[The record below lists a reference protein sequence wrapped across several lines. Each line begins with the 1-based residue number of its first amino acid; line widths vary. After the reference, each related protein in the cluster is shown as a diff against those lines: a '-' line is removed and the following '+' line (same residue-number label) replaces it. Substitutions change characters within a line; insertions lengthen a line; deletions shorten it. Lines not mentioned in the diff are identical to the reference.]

1 MGKKSAYTGQ
11 SATDRSINLMDKF
24 IKRNENKQQH
34 IKPLPAR
41 RKDVNVPINL
51 WPLQDQL
58 DYYANR
64 TDADR
69 FDDDYSSYST
79 WYSTVK
85 KMSGV
90 YPRTFDE
97 FTHRLKDYLRELW
110 ENKTAPKQAVYELRN
125 KGVY

>member
-1 MGKKSAYTGQ
+1 MGKKSAHTGL
-11 SATDRSINLMDKF
+11 SATDKSINLMDKF
-24 IKRNENKQQH
+24 IKRNEIKNQFAKQ
-34 IKPLPAR
+34 LPAR
-41 RKDVNVPINL
+41 RKDPNVPINL
-51 WPLQDQL
+51 WPLQDQI

-97 FTHRLKDYLRELW
+97 FTHHLTDYLAELW
-110 ENKTAPKQAVYELRN
+110 ENKTAPKTAVYELSKR
-125 KGVY
+125 GVY

>member
-1 MGKKSAYTGQ
+1 MGKKSAHTGL
-11 SATDRSINLMDKF
+11 SATDKSINLMDKF
-24 IKRNENKQQH
+24 IKRNENKNQH
-34 IKPLPAR
+34 VKLLPAR
-41 RKDVNVPINL
+41 RKDPNVPINL
-51 WPLQDQL
+51 WPLQDQI

-97 FTHRLKDYLRELW
+97 FTQHLKDYLAELW
-110 ENKTAPKQAVYELRN
+110 ENKTAPKTAVYELSKR
-125 KGVY
+125 GVY